1 MNYYPNYYAGYPY
14 NVQVPPQQAQP
25 QVQQQSQLQQMFQ
38 QPMLNGK
45 IVDSADIVKV
55 TEVPVGGYG
64 VFPRADMGEIY
75 IKTWSQD
82 GTTQITTYRPVPP
95 PQPSAPAPDLNEQV
109 LERLGA
115 LENKIDSIM
124 NAAIAAQQQPASSL
138 KEEKQDE
145 SNRTI
150 NSAVASKF

>member
-14 NVQVPPQQAQP
+14 NIQVPPQQTQP

-75 IKTWSQD
+75 IKTWGQD

-95 PQPSAPAPDLNEQV
+95 PQPAAPAPNLNEQV

-115 LENKIDSIM
+115 LESKIDNIM

-145 SNRTI
+145 STRTI